1 MNYEIIGLVI
11 EHVVINRACILANVT
26 NDKDPDTFVLLCV
39 ITLNVVQP
47 RLWRDTAFRARP
59 IMYNI
64 QGITRSASFGH
75 RFFFESSSQGFP
87 VCQPEALTPVADS
100 SERSIERG

>member
-26 NDKDPDTFVLLCV
+26 NDKDPDTFVLLRV

-47 RLWRDTAFRARP
+47 RL
-59 IMYNI
+59 
-64 QGITRSASFGH
+64 
-75 RFFFESSSQGFP
+75 
-87 VCQPEALTPVADS
+87 
-100 SERSIERG
+100 

>member
-26 NDKDPDTFVLLCV
+26 NDKDSDTFVLLCV

-59 IMYNI
+59 IMYN
-64 QGITRSASFGH
+64 TRDHAISLVWSS
-75 RFFFESSSQGFP
+75 FFF
-87 VCQPEALTPVADS
+87 
-100 SERSIERG
+100 